1 MAIAVGQTSKGRTGS
16 GTSQATTGVTTAA
29 SGSTFVILAIWDT
42 TSFTS
47 IADSKGNTYTLMNT
61 ELAWGIG
68 NAKSRMYYCAN
79 GTGGASHTAT
89 LTISGTGS
97 LLVCFLEITGAATA
111 SFDTSNRQTD
121 AASPFVAPSLSNA
134 QAASMYVAGEVG
146 DSGSNPATLA
156 ESTGFTVQSAAT
168 ETNGASFYTGGL
180 ATLIVASIASRAASF
195 TQTGSNNTAVW
206 EAIFKE
212 SAGGGGT
219 TVKQLAA
226 MGCG

>member
-29 SGSTFVILAIWDT
+29 SGSTFVVLAVWDT

-47 IADSKGNTYTLMNT
+47 LVDSKSNSYTLMNT

-68 NAKSRMYYCAN
+68 NAKMRMYYCAN

-89 LTISGTGS
+89 LTISGTGAI
-97 LLVCFLEITGAATA
+97 LVCFLEITGAATA

-121 AASPFVAPSLSNA
+121 AASPFDSPALSNA
-134 QAASMYVAGEVG
+134 QAASMYVSGLG
-146 DSGSNPATLA
+146 DDSGSNPSTLA
-156 ESTGFTVQSAAT
+156 CTSFTVQSGAS
-168 ETNGASFYTGGL
+168 ETNGASFYVGGI
-180 ATLIVASIASRAASF
+180 ATQIVASIASRTASW
-195 TQTGSNNTAVW
+195 TSTGANNAGIW
-206 EAIFKE
+206 DSIFKE
-212 SAGGGGT
+212 GSAAAA